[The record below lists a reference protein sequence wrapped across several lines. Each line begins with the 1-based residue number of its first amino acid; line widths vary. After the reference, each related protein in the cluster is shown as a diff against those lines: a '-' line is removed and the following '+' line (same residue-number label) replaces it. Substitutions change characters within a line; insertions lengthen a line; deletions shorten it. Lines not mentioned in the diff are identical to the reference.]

1 MITTMRPLS
10 LPNIE
15 SELSYAYLHAVA
27 SKAGMSCRDGNRHE
41 DNNGIDA
48 QLTAWLPYVDANTLT
63 EVDIKVQLKA
73 TIAVP
78 TDDGSNYEYRL
89 QGANRYNDLRSE
101 TISFARILVVLF
113 LPRDA
118 EEWLHH
124 TPDQLVLR
132 RCGYWQSL
140 RGAPEITAASAVVKL
155 PKTQHFSPDSLTQL
169 AVRLSRRD
177 FPLYPS
183 A

>member
-1 MITTMRPLS
+1 MRPLS

-48 QLTAWLPYVDANTLT
+48 QLTAWLPYVDAHTQT

-73 TIAVP
+73 TIADP
-78 TDDGSNYEYRL
+78 DDDGANYLYRL
-89 QGANRYNDLRSE
+89 KGVNRFKDLRCE
-101 TISFARILVVLF
+101 TVAIPRLLVVLF

-118 EEWLHH
+118 AEWLSHA
-124 TPDQLVLR
+124 PDQLVLK
-132 RCGYWQSL
+132 RCAYWESL
-140 RGAPEITAASAVVKL
+140 RGAPDMTGDSMLVKL
-155 PKTQHFSPDSLTQL
+155 PKTQLFSPDGLTQL
-169 AVRLSRRD
+169 ATRLSRRD
-177 FPLYPS
+177 FPLYP
-183 A
+183 AV

>member
-1 MITTMRPLS
+1 MRALS
-10 LPNIE
+10 PPNIE

-48 QLTAWLPYVDANTLT
+48 QLTAWLPYVSATTLT

-73 TIAVP
+73 TIAEP
-78 TDDGSNYEYRL
+78 TDDGLNYEYRL

-101 TISFARILVVLF
+101 TIGIARILVVLF

-118 EEWLHH
+118 AEWLNHA
-124 TPDQLVLR
+124 PDQLVLR
-132 RCGYWQSL
+132 RCAYWQSL
-140 RGAPEITAASAVVKL
+140 RGAPEITAGSVVVKL
-155 PKTQHFSPDSLTQL
+155 PKAQHFSPDSLTQL
-169 AVRLSRRD
+169 VSRLSSLD
-177 FPLYPS
+177 FPIYP
-183 A
+183 AI

>member
-1 MITTMRPLS
+1 MRPLS
-10 LPNIE
+10 PPNIE

-48 QLTAWLPYVDANTLT
+48 QLTAWLPYVDATTLT

-73 TIAVP
+73 TIAEP
-78 TDDGSNYEYRL
+78 TDDGLNYEYRL

-101 TISFARILVVLF
+101 TISIARILVVLF

-118 EEWLHH
+118 AEWLNHA
-124 TPDQLVLR
+124 PDQLVLR
-132 RCGYWQSL
+132 RCAYWQSL
-140 RGAPEITAASAVVKL
+140 RGAPEITAGSAVIRL
-155 PKTQHFSPDSLTQL
+155 PKTQHLSPDGLTQL
-169 AVRLSRRD
+169 AMRLSRRD
-177 FPLYPS
+177 FPLYP
-183 A
+183 AV

>member
-1 MITTMRPLS
+1 MRPLS
-10 LPNIE
+10 PPNIE

-48 QLTAWLPYVDANTLT
+48 QLTAWLPYVDATTLT

-73 TIAVP
+73 TIAEP
-78 TDDGSNYEYRL
+78 TDDGLNYEYRL

-101 TISFARILVVLF
+101 TISIARILVVLF

-118 EEWLHH
+118 AEWLNHA
-124 TPDQLVLR
+124 PDQLVLR
-132 RCGYWQSL
+132 RCAYWQSL
-140 RGAPEITAASAVVKL
+140 RGAPEITAGSAVIKL
-155 PKTQHFSPDSLTQL
+155 PKTQHFSPDGLIQL
-169 AVRLSRRD
+169 ATRLSHRD
-177 FPLYPS
+177 FPLYP
-183 A
+183 AV